1 MRLVASAKLRSG
13 VSAAAHAQIRLA
25 HAALPPM
32 MSSSQIIVAAVQM
45 LQHALLG
52 ADVLLSWVRYSWL
65 KTEKA
70 EMPPAL
76 GGCAASA
83 GVLAALG
90 GTGFWV
96 FAGMA
101 PANSSAAA
109 CA

>member
-1 MRLVASAKLRSG
+1 
-13 VSAAAHAQIRLA
+13 
-25 HAALPPM
+25 

-45 LQHALLG
+45 LHHALLA

-76 GGCAASA
+76 GGCAAFD
-83 GVLAALG
+83 GVLAAAAILGFLAALG
-90 GTGFWV
+90 GTGFLV

-101 PANSSAAA
+101 SANSSAAA